1 MSVFKRETLFRILTL
16 SVSIIFSL
24 IVLEIVL
31 RLVSPP
37 SPFSPLLP
45 LRPHDKMELHVNLR
59 GVSPTAM
66 HTTNKWG
73 FRGPEPP
80 GDWENHYTIVTI
92 GGSTTACHYLD
103 DHKTWPYL
111 LGEKL
116 RDKYPNVWVGNGGLD
131 GQTTRA
137 HIIFMEEAISQL
149 KSKTVIVLAGANDM
163 GFSIGD
169 DKSLHGSPW
178 DNVNSWKLSI
188 FAHSRLAQVLYI
200 WKRILLDDVT
210 VVKKAG
216 HGNLVPT
223 PLAGKG
229 EIVNQMSPPEDLKTL
244 LPSLPE
250 YRENIR
256 KIIQLG
262 RSMNVRVIFLTQPM
276 LFDDT
281 EYWRGIEGKFYWFKK
296 TRGLLSAATYW
307 KLQDIYNKELIET
320 CQSENTPYFDLASGI
335 PHSELY
341 FYDSYHFTERGAETV
356 ATKVAEYLKTL
367 EYGVAAVSQRS
378 SR

>member
-111 LGEKL
+111 LSEKL

-229 EIVNQMSPPEDLKTL
+229 EIVN
-244 LPSLPE
+244 
-250 YRENIR
+250 
-256 KIIQLG
+256 
-262 RSMNVRVIFLTQPM
+262 
-276 LFDDT
+276 
-281 EYWRGIEGKFYWFKK
+281 
-296 TRGLLSAATYW
+296 
-307 KLQDIYNKELIET
+307 
-320 CQSENTPYFDLASGI
+320 
-335 PHSELY
+335 
-341 FYDSYHFTERGAETV
+341 
-356 ATKVAEYLKTL
+356 
-367 EYGVAAVSQRS
+367 
-378 SR
+378 